1 MSPDAQYYV
10 SNNLNDLRTKF
21 AEFVKKFTQSGSPE
35 EKVIKTED
43 VCQFF
48 EEMSQVRKQN
58 LARQLSG
65 TDNLEDQGDAA
76 KDKK

>member
-1 MSPDAQYYV
+1 MTPDAQYYV
-10 SNNLNDLRTKF
+10 SKNLNDLRTKF

-48 EEMSQVRKQN
+48 EEMGQVRKQN
-58 LARQLSG
+58 LARQISG
-65 TDNLEDQGDAA
+65 QEEDSNNDPA
-76 KDKK
+76 KQAKK

>member
-10 SNNLNDLRTKF
+10 SKNLNDLRTKF

-48 EEMSQVRKQN
+48 EEMGQVRK
-58 LARQLSG
+58 
-65 TDNLEDQGDAA
+65 
-76 KDKK
+76 